1 MKPLTLIALIALVL
15 VVVLPTTAQTM
26 SFIDVGFGE
35 KQDVLVY
42 ANGTLLGQYNTSSP
56 NIDVPAQDF
65 QVLVQPS
72 STNVMEDPTT
82 FLSSLFTFSNS
93 NVIPLFFL
101 SFFLGLVVR
110 GVL

>member
-1 MKPLTLIALIALVL
+1 MKPLTLIALMALVMMI
-15 VVVLPTTAQTM
+15 VLPVSSQTM

-72 STNVMEDPTT
+72 STNVLEDPGT
-82 FLSSLFTFSNS
+82 FLTSGFSFIET
-93 NVIPLFFL
+93 NVMVLIAI
-101 SFFLGLVVR
+101 SFILGVFARSAL
-110 GVL
+110 

>member
-1 MKPLTLIALIALVL
+1 MKPLTLIALVALVL
-15 VVVLPTTAQTM
+15 VVLMPVTAQTM

-56 NIDVPAQDF
+56 NIDVPAMDF

-72 STNVMEDPTT
+72 STNVLEDPGT
-82 FLSSLFTFSNS
+82 FLTSGFGFVETNILAL
-93 NVIPLFFL
+93 VAI
-101 SFFLGLVVR
+101 SFILGMFVR
-110 GVL
+110 GLK